1 MIGFARLLPLLA
13 LLAACSGTADKLGDT
28 AEHAF
33 DMPTP
38 AEKGYAALAA
48 GNNPIAVRWFLVAL
62 KDKPDDPYLMLDLAA
77 AYQNLAKFD
86 DARQYYQKVIDKAKD
101 VTPDN
106 VTDPNLKGKNLAD
119 IAAANLAKL
128 PPPEPKK
135 APPSPSPPH

>member
-13 LLAACSGTADKLGDT
+13 LLVACDSSSKVADRVGDT

-48 GNNPIAVRWFLVAL
+48 GNNPIAIRWFLVAL

-77 AYQNLAKFD
+77 AYQNLAKYD

-101 VTPDN
+101 VTPDT
-106 VTDPNLKGKNLAD
+106 VTDPKLKGKNLAD
-119 IAAANLAKL
+119 IAAANMAKL
-128 PPPEPKK
+128 PPPK
-135 APPSPSPPH
+135 AK

>member
-1 MIGFARLLPLLA
+1 MTGFARLLPLLA
-13 LLAACSGTADKLGDT
+13 LLAACDTSSKVADRVGDT

-48 GNNPIAVRWFLVAL
+48 GNNPIAIRWFLVAL

-77 AYQNLAKFD
+77 AYQNLAKYD

-119 IAAANLAKL
+119 IAAANMAKL
-128 PPPEPKK
+128 PPPK
-135 APPSPSPPH
+135 AK